1 MLVKSQDYLDD
12 SGDLNNWQI
21 DEIRRAVQEADRD
34 EFASDEEV
42 QQIFAR
48 LTRL

>member
-1 MLVKSQDYLDD
+1 MPVESQDYLDE
-12 SGDLNNWQI
+12 SHLNNWQI
-21 DEIRRAVQEADRD
+21 EEIRRAIHEADRD

>member
-21 DEIRRAVQEADRD
+21 KEIKKAIIEADRD
-34 EFASDEEV
+34 EFASDKEV
-42 QQIFAR
+42 QQVFAR

>member
-1 MLVKSQDYLDD
+1 MPVKSQDYLDD

-21 DEIRRAVQEADRD
+21 EEIRRAIQEADRE

-42 QQIFAR
+42 RQTFQR
-48 LTRL
+48 LTRR